1 MRNMQPTGPK
11 STSADETDDIYQKE
25 DPIDCS
31 LDTRKTKNLGNL
43 YTAVKGHDSKQGKFF
58 FTLKSSVEPT
68 ITKEAIMNNAKEEG
82 RVDHKGNIIKIIPQG
97 PDLIEKSLE
106 TRIKAQGQSY
116 TNIIPNKTKKVE
128 EAFVLKLKG
137 GQPKLNE
144 VKANPSLGS
153 MN

>member
-1 MRNMQPTGPK
+1 
-11 STSADETDDIYQKE
+11 
-25 DPIDCS
+25 
-31 LDTRKTKNLGNL
+31 
-43 YTAVKGHDSKQGKFF
+43 
-58 FTLKSSVEPT
+58 
-68 ITKEAIMNNAKEEG
+68 MNNAKEEG

-116 TNIIPNKTKKVE
+116 TNIVPNKTKKVD

-137 GQPKLNE
+137 GQPKLSE